1 MPLEPLVI
9 VAWALC
15 AALFAAYAA
24 SVAGEITY
32 VTLADGRKT
41 ERRLPTRKKRPRA
54 SRSVIHTVTF
64 PAVDG

>member
-32 VTLADGRKT
+32 VNVREPSTPAY
-41 ERRLPTRKKRPRA
+41 RRID
-54 SRSVIHTVTF
+54 SGTVQ
-64 PAVDG
+64 PGSGA